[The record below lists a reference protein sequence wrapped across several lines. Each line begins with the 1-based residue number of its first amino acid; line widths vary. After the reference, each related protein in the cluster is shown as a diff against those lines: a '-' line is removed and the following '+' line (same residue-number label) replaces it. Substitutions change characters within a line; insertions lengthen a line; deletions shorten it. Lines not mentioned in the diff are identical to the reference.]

1 MHSMGYLQAI
11 RNEFQNSRSILVNYA
26 LGAVLKF
33 LLSTALLVGLCF
45 AMFGTLVK
53 CGYEDGGGGL
63 RCSFINYIL
72 CPFAKVQFSCIVP
85 HTQFYFYLAPR
96 YGY

>member
-1 MHSMGYLQAI
+1 MDSMGYLQAI

-53 CGYEDGGGGL
+53 CGYEDGGRGIQ
-63 RCSFINYIL
+63 CSFINYIL
-72 CPFAKVQFSCIVP
+72 CPFAKVQFGWS
-85 HTQFYFYLAPR
+85 
-96 YGY
+96 